1 MKSVKVIFALAG
13 IALVGALGC
22 FLAFIFVPGQ
32 PAQVD
37 EESIVTEESP
47 VEEETVEDL
56 SKLAE
61 AEVQRFFNTYGVEIP
76 KEEMEKQLQI
86 RKDYEETYG
95 ETYELEEVFL
105 AETGTAEEGDPA
117 SEEYADTIEQI
128 QKYLK
133 KYNIDESRYASM
145 TAQEELAALEVEYGP
160 LTDEAEGLPEAEG
173 TPAEQEDGEE

>member
-32 PAQVD
+32 QAQID
-37 EESIVTEESP
+37 EESIVTEETP
-47 VEEETVEDL
+47 VEEEIEEDL

-61 AEVQRFFNTYGVEIP
+61 AEVQRFLKTYGVEIP

-95 ETYELEEVFL
+95 KTYELEDVFL
-105 AETGTAEEGDPA
+105 AETGIAGEGDPA
-117 SEEYADTIEQI
+117 SEDYADTIEQI
-128 QKYLK
+128 QKYLE

-160 LTDEAEGLPEAEG
+160 LTDETEGLPEAEG
-173 TPAEQEDGEE
+173 TPAEQEAEE